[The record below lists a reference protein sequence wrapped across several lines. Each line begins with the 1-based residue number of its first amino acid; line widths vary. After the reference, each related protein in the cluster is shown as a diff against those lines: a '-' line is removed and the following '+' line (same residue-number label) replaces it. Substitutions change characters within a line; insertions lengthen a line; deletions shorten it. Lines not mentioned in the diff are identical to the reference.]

1 MQTLS
6 PRAFNAVRPALA
18 YEVLSN
24 VVRRRLL
31 DHLRI
36 NGASSI
42 RALAEDFFLTELRM
56 RNHVQLLEEAGLV
69 RVRKGSDTT
78 IVHFSPVGW
87 VRLKKRW
94 QVGMEKRFGLRSV
107 G

>member
-6 PRAFNAVRPALA
+6 PRTITSVRPALA

-24 VVRRRLL
+24 VVRRRVL

-36 NGASSI
+36 NGASSV
-42 RALAEDFFLTELRM
+42 RAIAEDFGLTELRM
-56 RNHVQLLEEAGLV
+56 RNHINLLEEAALV
-69 RVRKGSDTT
+69 RLRKGSDAT

-87 VRLKKRW
+87 ARLKKRW
-94 QVGMEKRFGLRSV
+94 QVGMENRIGLRSV

>member
-6 PRAFNAVRPALA
+6 PRKLTSVRPALA

-24 VVRRRLL
+24 VVRRRVL
-31 DHLRI
+31 DNLRI
-36 NGASSI
+36 NGASSM
-42 RALAEDFFLTELRM
+42 RALAEDFGLTELRM
-56 RNHVQLLEEAGLV
+56 RNHITLLEEAALV
-69 RVRKGSDTT
+69 RLRKGSDTT

-94 QVGMEKRFGLRSV
+94 QVGMENRIGLRSV